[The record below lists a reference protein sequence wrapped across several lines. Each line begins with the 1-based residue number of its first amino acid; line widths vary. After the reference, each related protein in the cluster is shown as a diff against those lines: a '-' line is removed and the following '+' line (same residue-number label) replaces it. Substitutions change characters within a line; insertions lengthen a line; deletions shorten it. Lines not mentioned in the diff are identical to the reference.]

1 VHQRKN
7 ATNRDTNNNNKIVP
21 HQGIKKSSTEQIQ
34 DKYKIKQEMVKMKLD
49 KGFSSSFLGV
59 PPSIKVRMRYADS
72 YTHTHTSGALQTWL
86 FRGNSVYDPDYTY
99 TGHQPSGFDEL
110 AAFYQYY
117 RVEASKIDVH
127 TSSFTTDIPQIV
139 CVRPVREIES
149 QTNWSAPV
157 ESTRSVYATLATINI
172 PSTELRNHATVK
184 SLYSGQESKDQD
196 FGALVTAN
204 PAKVWYWE
212 IITQTCNK
220 ASTAS
225 VILTVFIEYDVI
237 FSQKEVLSI
246 S

>member
-1 VHQRKN
+1 VKGKQNKSES
-7 ATNRDTNNNNKIVP
+7 NNNNKIVL
-21 HQGIKKSSTEQIQ
+21 HQAIGKSSVEEVK
-34 DKYKIKQEMVKMKLD
+34 DKYKIKNEMVKMKLD

-59 PPSIKVRMRYADS
+59 PPSMKVRMRYADS

-86 FRGNSVYDPDYTY
+86 FRGNSVYDSDYTY

-117 RVEASKIDVH
+117 RVEASRIDVH
-127 TSSFTTDIPQIV
+127 TSSFTADIPQIV

-149 QTNWSAPV
+149 QSNWSAPV
-157 ESTRSVYATLATINI
+157 ESTRSVYGTLATNAI
-172 PSTELRNHATVK
+172 PTQELKNFASSK
-184 SLYSGQESKDQD
+184 SLYSGQSSIDQD
-196 FGALVTAN
+196 FGALVTTN

-212 IITQTCNK
+212 ITTQTCNK

-225 VILTVFIEYDVI
+225 LILTVFIEYDVI
-237 FSQKEVLSI
+237 FSQKEILSI